1 MSPQTYYP
9 PANRT
14 ASAQTKVSKSLYGDD
29 SVTILPGRD
38 GESGALMLEAPGQK
52 TLLVDTESGP
62 QKSGVTILDPPRFTS
77 HTVSYGMSPQ
87 PVWAHRFEDAAQI
100 ALVVLLVWLGIQFL
114 RALARGVRAAFAFLW
129 WAITLP
135 FRVARWVLVQAVRL
149 PGRIARGLHLVQ
161 PAVVHAGHTVRGTYE
176 AFAESFNDETAR
188 QQALERARA
197 GMRKAS
203 EHLEAAGRHLGQRL
217 SRLGL
222 QPDESDATGDGPGFA
237 STTFARSKG
246 TSGAIP
252 EFEGYKVK
260 SEMPRGGSGAR
271 LFLAEPSASHARLMA
286 ERGIALPSRV
296 VIKSF
301 SLMSGAHMSGIL
313 REGRALDAARRLG
326 QVFEHHSGEDGL
338 FYVMPFVPG
347 DTLDTYIARL
357 HGLDQGAS
365 TGSQAPL
372 DAKRL
377 NDVLALQL
385 DLLTELDRF
394 HSNGLWHK
402 DIKPANLIV
411 NQGRLHVVD
420 LGLLTPLASAL
431 TLTTHGTEYYR
442 DPEMVRLAMRG
453 AQVRNVDAAKFDIY
467 SAGVVLFSMLEGTF
481 PAHGNLSRL
490 QRPCPP
496 ALGWIVRRAMAE
508 HESRYATAREM
519 REDLA
524 FLLQHKNLDSVK
536 PKHLPSWGKGSAEP
550 MVEAVPSADPVQP
563 TATKTR
569 RKSWTWACRSGKGK
583 GKQSSRKALVACL
596 FLGAIIGMQKA
607 RQHRTGPWQNHAPVE
622 AALAGPSPSPVSQA
636 RAQLASDRDPE
647 RLVQDLLQRTQP
659 GGVTAVYVHG
669 VDSSAAW
676 HESLQAA
683 LDQASLKTMSDGG
696 SEDPDSLAL
705 AASVARLLD
714 GRAADETPDT
724 GSLLEFFLKYP
735 QVQAILDGSQ
745 AQGAEA
751 PRWVVSP
758 LAR

>member
-326 QVFEHHSGEDGL
+326 QVFEHH
-338 FYVMPFVPG
+338 
-347 DTLDTYIARL
+347 
-357 HGLDQGAS
+357 
-365 TGSQAPL
+365 
-372 DAKRL
+372 
-377 NDVLALQL
+377 
-385 DLLTELDRF
+385 
-394 HSNGLWHK
+394 
-402 DIKPANLIV
+402 
-411 NQGRLHVVD
+411 
-420 LGLLTPLASAL
+420 
-431 TLTTHGTEYYR
+431 
-442 DPEMVRLAMRG
+442 
-453 AQVRNVDAAKFDIY
+453 
-467 SAGVVLFSMLEGTF
+467 
-481 PAHGNLSRL
+481 
-490 QRPCPP
+490 
-496 ALGWIVRRAMAE
+496 
-508 HESRYATAREM
+508 
-519 REDLA
+519 
-524 FLLQHKNLDSVK
+524 
-536 PKHLPSWGKGSAEP
+536 
-550 MVEAVPSADPVQP
+550 
-563 TATKTR
+563 
-569 RKSWTWACRSGKGK
+569 
-583 GKQSSRKALVACL
+583 
-596 FLGAIIGMQKA
+596 
-607 RQHRTGPWQNHAPVE
+607 
-622 AALAGPSPSPVSQA
+622 
-636 RAQLASDRDPE
+636 
-647 RLVQDLLQRTQP
+647 
-659 GGVTAVYVHG
+659 
-669 VDSSAAW
+669 
-676 HESLQAA
+676 
-683 LDQASLKTMSDGG
+683 
-696 SEDPDSLAL
+696 
-705 AASVARLLD
+705 
-714 GRAADETPDT
+714 
-724 GSLLEFFLKYP
+724 
-735 QVQAILDGSQ
+735 
-745 AQGAEA
+745 
-751 PRWVVSP
+751 
-758 LAR
+758 